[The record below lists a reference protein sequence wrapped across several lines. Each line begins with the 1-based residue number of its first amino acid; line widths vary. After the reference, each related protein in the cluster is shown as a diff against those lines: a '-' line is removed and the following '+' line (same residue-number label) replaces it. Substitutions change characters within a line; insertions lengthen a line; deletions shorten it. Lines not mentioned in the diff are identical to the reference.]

1 MLNDYNI
8 NFTFYETMKS
18 MTFWKNFFKNTTM
31 VNRYANNS
39 SVKKGCISDDK
50 LLIKYTDNNGQILD
64 IYISKCKNINL
75 YELEQLCDS
84 VGWVRRPLKKV
95 KTAIDHSFITVCL
108 FYKSKDSKKL
118 IGFARATSDTVF
130 NATIWDVVI
139 HANFQGKGLGKALMD
154 QIILH
159 LRYADISTITLFA
172 DPQVVSFYRNIGF
185 MTDPDGVKG
194 MFWYPR

>member
-1 MLNDYNI
+1 MCIMD
-8 NFTFYETMKS
+8 
-18 MTFWKNFFKNTTM
+18 FWKKFFKSVSIIESYSKINKLDT
-31 VNRYANNS
+31 VYPLIDSVLFNNL
-39 SVKKGCISDDK
+39 DDK
-50 LLIKYTDNNGQILD
+50 RQFEN
-64 IYISKCKNINL
+64 IYISTSRNIDL
-75 YELEQLCDS
+75 YELEQLCDA

-95 KTAIDHSFITVCL
+95 KTAIEHSFIIICL
-108 FYKSKDSKKL
+108 FYQDQDNKKL
-118 IGFARATSDTVF
+118 IGFARATSDSVF

-139 HANFQGKGLGKALMD
+139 HPDFQGKGLGKALMD

>member
-1 MLNDYNI
+1 
-8 NFTFYETMKS
+8 
-18 MTFWKNFFKNTTM
+18 MTFWKKFFKNADT
-31 VNRYANNS
+31 VDYYANFNS
-39 SVKKGCISDDK
+39 IKEECLFEDV
-50 LLIKYTDNNGQILD
+50 LLIKHLENKGKYAD
-64 IYISKCKNINL
+64 IYISTGKNINL
-75 YELEQLCDS
+75 HELEKLCDS

-95 KTAIDHSFITVCL
+95 KIAIDHSFITISL
-108 FYKSKDSKKL
+108 FYKYNNNKKL

-139 HANFQGKGLGKALMD
+139 HPNFQGKGLGRALMD
-154 QIILH
+154 QIILQ

-185 MTDPDGVKG
+185 ITDPDGIKG

>member
-1 MLNDYNI
+1 MNSYNI
-8 NFTFYETMKS
+8 KFTFYEYKNMA
-18 MTFWKNFFKNTTM
+18 FWKHFFKNINM
-31 VNRYANNS
+31 VNSYDNTSNIKT
-39 SVKKGCISDDK
+39 VCTSDDK
-50 LLIKYTDNNGQILD
+50 LLIKHIDDSGQILD

-95 KTAIDHSFITVCL
+95 KTAIDHSFITICL
-108 FYKSKDSKKL
+108 FYKSQDNKKL

-139 HANFQGKGLGKALMD
+139 HPNFQGKGLGKALMD

>member
-1 MLNDYNI
+1 MA
-8 NFTFYETMKS
+8 
-18 MTFWKNFFKNTTM
+18 FWKNFFRHTSM
-31 VNRYANNS
+31 VDYYDNS
-39 SVKKGCISDDK
+39 NDVNAIYPLEDSV
-50 LLIKYTDNNGQILD
+50 LIKNLDNYGQFED
-64 IYISKCKNINL
+64 IYISTGKNINL

-84 VGWVRRPLKKV
+84 VGWMRRPLKKV
-95 KTAIDHSFITVCL
+95 KIAIEHSFITICL
-108 FYKSKDSKKL
+108 FYKCKGSNKL
-118 IGFARATSDTVF
+118 IGFARATSDSVF

-139 HANFQGKGLGKALMD
+139 HPDFQGKGLGRALMD

-172 DPQVVSFYRNIGF
+172 DPQVVSFYRNLGF